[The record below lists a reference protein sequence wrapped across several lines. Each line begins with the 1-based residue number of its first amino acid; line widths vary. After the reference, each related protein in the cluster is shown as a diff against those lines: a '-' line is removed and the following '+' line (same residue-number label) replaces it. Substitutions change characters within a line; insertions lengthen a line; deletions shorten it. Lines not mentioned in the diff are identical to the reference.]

1 MARIDLSDPDVC
13 IDEVFV
19 RSRLSLLLALAL
31 TASLA
36 TLPASPAIAAE
47 CLPAGGQTI
56 PDPTDIPAGDFV
68 VVGGGWGHGV
78 GMSQYGAQGA
88 AKLGC
93 TEQQILQTYYPGVT
107 IGQAPALPESIRVSL
122 WPERPGGT
130 PVPAV
135 CLRAHTG
142 APNWLRPDN
151 ATMTQPNGTLWRVD
165 VLADGSYRVRQF
177 DRAEECR
184 AGTEGTGTDVWA
196 GGTAGSLL
204 RVPLDGDPV
213 VQLTSKSTNA
223 TYVDGRPYAHGT
235 MEFFS
240 VAGATYVTLQI
251 DTAGGVNAL
260 ERYLRGLS
268 EMPSSWEPAALQAQA
283 ITGRSYAQ
291 DKWEAFHGARSG
303 CRCDVYDSTSDQVYS
318 GYLKEIEPTYGQ
330 RWVAAVDA
338 TAGRT
343 MRYGTK
349 TAVGYYSSS
358 HGGYSESNTFV
369 WGSTQVPYLRAV
381 DDTRWDLASPNTLR
395 RWAQPLTKD
404 QIGAAYGVGSATS
417 VTLPDPK
424 GLGGR
429 IGDPARGFGGV
440 RIQGTAGT
448 VTVSG
453 DSFRSKLGLR
463 STLFTIRQNAVSTGC
478 VATGASTEGTT
489 RASGPDRVATA
500 VAVAQAHWTAR
511 SSADVLL
518 ATSENYPDA
527 LASGSLAAAFDA
539 PLLLTPKAALPASVK
554 AELGRLG
561 AKKVWILGGEGAVS
575 AAVEQSL
582 RAAGYAVERVRGAS
596 RFETAAKIALSPQAR
611 QVDTVAIAMDQDW
624 PSGVTAGGYAA
635 LPGRVPTLLVQRDRV
650 PDITEDTLAQL
661 GAKEVV
667 IVGGTGLIS
676 AGVEQRLD
684 QLGYDVRR
692 VSGDSRYATAAA
704 VAHEVL
710 DGLGGRRTVVA
721 ATGKD
726 FPDALA
732 ATALAAHLVGPLVLA
747 PPCSLND
754 ASVVDDL
761 LADHRNTLD
770 AGVLVGGTNALSDR
784 VREQIAAAVRG

>member
-1 MARIDLSDPDVC
+1 MRWKS
-13 IDEVFV
+13 
-19 RSRLSLLLALAL
+19 SLLLCLAL
-31 TASLA
+31 MASLA
-36 TLPASPAIAAE
+36 ALPAVPAAAAE

-56 PDPTDIPAGDFV
+56 PDPSSIPSGDFV

-88 AKLGC
+88 ARLGC
-93 TEQQILQTYYPGVT
+93 SVQQILQTYYPGITV
-107 IGQAPALPESIRVSL
+107 GQASALPESIRVSL

-130 PVPAV
+130 PVPAI

-142 APNWLRPDN
+142 APNWMRPDGT
-151 ATMTQPNGTLWRVD
+151 TMAQPTGSFWRVD

-177 DRAEECR
+177 DRADACR
-184 AGTEGTGTDVWA
+184 AATAADATGAPVWA
-196 GGTAGSLL
+196 GGAAGSLL
-204 RVPLDGDPV
+204 RVPLEGDPI

-223 TYVDGRPYAHGT
+223 AYADGRPYAHGT

-240 VAGATYVTLQI
+240 VAGATFLTLQI

-291 DKWEAFHGARSG
+291 DKWEAFRGARSG
-303 CRCDVYDSTSDQVYS
+303 CRCDLYDSTSDQVYS
-318 GYLKEIEPTYGQ
+318 GYLKEIEPTWGQ

-343 MRYGTK
+343 MRYGGK

-369 WGSTQVPYLRAV
+369 WGSAQVPYLRAV
-381 DDTRWDLASPNTLR
+381 DDTRWELQSTNTLR
-395 RWAQPLTKD
+395 RWTQPLTKD
-404 QIGAAYGVGSATS
+404 QIGAAFGVGSATS
-417 VTLPDPK
+417 VTTPDPK

-463 STLFTIRQNAVSTGC
+463 STLFTVRQNAVSTGC
-478 VATGASTEGTT
+478 AATGASTDGVS

-500 VAVAQAHWTAR
+500 VAVAQAHWPAGG
-511 SSADVLL
+511 SPDVLL
-518 ATSENYPDA
+518 ATSENFPDA

-539 PLLLTPKAALPASVK
+539 PLLLTPKASLPAAVK
-554 AELGRLG
+554 SELARLG
-561 AKKVWILGGEGAVS
+561 AKKAWILGGEGAVS
-575 AAVEQSL
+575 FVVEDSL
-582 RAAGYAVERVRGAS
+582 RSAGYATERVRGAS
-596 RFETAAKIALSPQAR
+596 RFETAAKIAVSPQAR
-611 QVDTVAIAMDQDW
+611 QVGTVAIAMDQDW
-624 PSGVTAGGYAA
+624 PSGVTAGAYAA
-635 LPGRVPTLLVQRDRV
+635 LPGRVPTLLVQRDAV
-650 PDITEDTLAQL
+650 PEVTQRTLAQL
-661 GAKEVV
+661 GARQVV

-676 AGVEQRLD
+676 TTVENRLR
-684 QLGYDVRR
+684 QLGYAVRR
-692 VSGDSRYATAAA
+692 VAGDSRYATSAA

-710 DGLGGRRTVVA
+710 DTLGGGRTAIA

-747 PPCSLND
+747 PPCSLGD
-754 ASVVDDL
+754 ASVVEDL
-761 LADHRNTLD
+761 LADHRSRLD
-770 AGVLVGGTNALSDR
+770 AAVLVGGTSALSDR
-784 VREQIAAAVRG
+784 VREQVAAAIRG

>member
-1 MARIDLSDPDVC
+1 
-13 IDEVFV
+13 V
-19 RSRLSLLLALAL
+19 RSRLSLLLSFALM
-31 TASLA
+31 ASPFV
-36 TLPASPAIAAE
+36 LPAGSAAAAE
-47 CLPAGGQTI
+47 CLPAGGQSI
-56 PDPTDIPAGDFV
+56 PAPTEIPAGDFV

-93 TEQQILQTYYPGVT
+93 TVQQILQTYYPGVT
-107 IGQAPALPESIRVSL
+107 IGSAPTLPESIRVSL

-130 PVPAV
+130 PVPAI

-142 APNWLRPDN
+142 APDWIRPDGT
-151 ATMTQPNGTLWRVD
+151 TMAQPTGSLWRVD

-177 DRAEECR
+177 DRADACR
-184 AGTEGTGTDVWA
+184 AATAADATGTAVWA

-204 RVPLDGDPV
+204 RVPLDGDPI

-223 TYVDGRPYAHGT
+223 AYADGRPYAHGM

-240 VAGATYVTLQI
+240 VAGATYLTLQI
-251 DTAGGVNAL
+251 DTVGGVNAL

-291 DKWEAFHGARSG
+291 DKWEAFRGARGG

-318 GYLKEIEPTYGQ
+318 GYLKEIEPSYGQ

-343 MRYGTK
+343 MRYGDK
-349 TAVGYYSSS
+349 IAVGYYSSS

-381 DDTRWDLASPNTLR
+381 DDTRWELNSSNSLR
-395 RWAQPLTKD
+395 RWTQPLTKD
-404 QIGAAYGVGSATS
+404 QIGAAFGVGSATS
-417 VTLPDPK
+417 VTTPDPK

-463 STLFTIRQNAVSTGC
+463 STLFTVRQGAVSTGC
-478 VATGASTEGTT
+478 TATGASTEGTT

-500 VAVAQAHWTAR
+500 VAVSQAHWTAG

-518 ATSENYPDA
+518 ATSDNYPDA

-539 PLLLTPKAALPASVK
+539 PLLLTPKSALPASVK
-554 AELGRLG
+554 AEFGRLG

-575 AAVEQSL
+575 AAVEHSL

-596 RFETAAKIALSPQAR
+596 RFETAAKIALSPQPR
-611 QVDTVAIAMDQDW
+611 QVDTVAVAMDQDW
-624 PSGVTAGGYAA
+624 PSGVTAGAYAA

-650 PDITEDTLAQL
+650 PEPTEYTLKQL

-667 IVGGTGLIS
+667 IVGGTGLIGS
-676 AGVEQRLD
+676 AVENRLK
-684 QLGYDVRR
+684 QLGYEVRR
-692 VSGDSRYATAAA
+692 VSGDTRYATSAA

-710 DGLGGRRTVVA
+710 DTLGGRRTVVA

-747 PPCSLND
+747 PPCSLAD
-754 ASVVDDL
+754 ARVVDDL
-761 LADHRNTLD
+761 LADHRAALD
-770 AGVLVGGTNALSDR
+770 AGVLVGGINALSDR
-784 VREQIAAAVRG
+784 VREQIAGAIRG